1 MVDGLVFFVFSAAF
15 VKISLPLVLFHVL
28 ENCQF
33 SPFES
38 AIKLSEAEQFSS

>member
-1 MVDGLVFFVFSAAF
+1 MAWRYFVFSAAF
-15 VKISLPLVLFHVL
+15 VKISLPLALFHGL

-33 SPFES
+33 STFES